1 MINKKIYSAP
11 QTLIYQT
18 EVTTAIL
25 SGSEMKLYKDEE
37 TNVNDM
43 QYSRSGS
50 SFWDDEE

>member
-1 MINKKIYSAP
+1 MKNKKIYSAP
-11 QTLIYQT
+11 QTLIYHT

-43 QYSRSGS
+43 QYSKSCS
-50 SFWDDEE
+50 SIWDNEE